1 VFTEATVYE
10 ALLVSFGETLRI
22 SLPGQGRVDRSAASN
37 YDMASLERHRMQLI
51 APDIL
56 TEARGLSVPFC
67 AAGIIIGLLLWL
79 FGWRWHRFWVVLAT
93 TIVAGLIG
101 LSGHAV
107 IGPRML
113 AAGLLLAIA
122 AGMLAIDLSRLV
134 AFSAAGLGCWLIVHK
149 VLPNFQEPTICL
161 LGGGILGLLLYRLQ
175 LMILSGLVGTII
187 FGHSL
192 LLLVEK
198 LSEPYVTIATWS
210 QANFLGLNIAVVVV
224 ALLGVAVQGQIE
236 RWRAAKG
243 PQRQAW
249 YAPYLSRE
257 DGEFMRQLPNRR
269 GLQSLFGR

>member
-1 VFTEATVYE
+1 M
-10 ALLVSFGETLRI
+10 R
-22 SLPGQGRVDRSAASN
+22 
-37 YDMASLERHRMQLI
+37 LI

-56 TEARGLSVPFC
+56 SEARGLSVPFC
-67 AAGIIIGLLLWL
+67 AIGIMIGLLLWS

-101 LSGHAV
+101 LSGHSV

-161 LGGGILGLLLYRLQ
+161 LGGGIVGLLLYRLQ
-175 LMILSGLVGTII
+175 LMILSSLVGTVI

-192 LLLVEK
+192 LLLIEK
-198 LSEPYVTIATWS
+198 LSEPYVAVATWS
-210 QANFLGLNIAVVVV
+210 QTNFLGLNIGVVVV
-224 ALLGVAVQGQIE
+224 SLLGVAAQGQIE
-236 RWRAAKG
+236 RWRTGQGAQK
-243 PQRQAW
+243 QAW
-249 YAPYLSRE
+249 YSPYLGRE
-257 DGEFMRQLPNRR
+257 DHEFLRQLPKPR
-269 GLQSLFGR
+269 GLSSLFGS